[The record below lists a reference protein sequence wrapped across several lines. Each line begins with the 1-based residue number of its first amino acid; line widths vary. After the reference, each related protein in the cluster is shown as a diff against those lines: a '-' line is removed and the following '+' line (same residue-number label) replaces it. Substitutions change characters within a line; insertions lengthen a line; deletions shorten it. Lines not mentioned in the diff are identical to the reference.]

1 MKKYVVIATTLGFAL
16 FMWFG
21 SQSGWFDSNN
31 PDSFPKRPAEPGFDV
46 HQGFDGRWQGRR
58 EDVTGNN
65 LCSKTAITGV
75 VENGFVQLTL
85 AYNGTV
91 LTGWIDSQGQLT
103 LYANHSQWDYRF
115 SGNAI
120 GDRIG
125 GRWYLTNGPCKGS
138 WSIERE

>member
-1 MKKYVVIATTLGFAL
+1 M
-16 FMWFG
+16 
-21 SQSGWFDSNN
+21 
-31 PDSFPKRPAEPGFDV
+31 
-46 HQGFDGRWQGRR
+46 
-58 EDVTGNN
+58 TGNN

-75 VENGFVQLTL
+75 VESGFVQLTL
-85 AYNGTV
+85 AYNGTA
-91 LTGWIDSQGQLT
+91 LTGWIDSQGQLI

-115 SGNAI
+115 TGHAI